1 MGNKKKQTNEFDNYF
16 DDDFEVVY
24 EDLED
29 LGSYL
34 SEDSSD
40 NNDDYDDYDGYDG
53 DTDYYDDYYDDDY
66 DYDYDDD
73 YDDDYDYDDYDY
85 NNNGRDSKKKKRN
98 DKQDPDSKKSKKK
111 KRRGLPNVGKPVANI
126 AKTGI
131 NATKKLVGTIL
142 RAATLILI
150 AIIILLLLKTF
161 LTHAGTYGKILLL
174 GQTKDTTLI
183 AYLAVGGV
191 LIGYELVNF
200 FWAASRT
207 RARSRSN
214 NRLDTGRGLLSFVII
229 YAGSYLAAMFS
240 HLIPSSP
247 SWLTGVQG
255 GLSIYGGLKATLL
268 PLCIA
273 GVVSC
278 VVRKIIVR

>member
-40 NNDDYDDYDGYDG
+40 NNDDYDDYDDYDG
-53 DTDYYDDYYDDDY
+53 DTDYYDDYDDDY
-66 DYDYDDD
+66 DYDDDDD
-73 YDDDYDYDDYDY
+73 YDDDYDDYDY

-174 GQTKDTTLI
+174 GQTKDATLI

-191 LIGYELVNF
+191 LIGYELLNF